1 MKRFLSM
8 YRVEQKLFLRTPDV
22 ILFCLAMPLV
32 VFVVITMITGGKMP
46 RIRVLPICRARM
58 CRCPPWGSAAARL

>member
-32 VFVVITMITGGKMP
+32 VFVVITMITGGKNGDHP
-46 RIRVLPICRARM
+46 KFCVNL
-58 CRCPPWGSAAARL
+58 RCGVE

>member
-32 VFVVITMITGGKMP
+32 VFVVITMITGGKN
-46 RIRVLPICRARM
+46 
-58 CRCPPWGSAAARL
+58 AADSGPT